1 MCRREPLR
9 IVVEERDH
17 SDVGYR
23 KDDEGKDNVGCA
35 HSLLQRIKKKMQ
47 LQVNVSSLSDPPQSQ
62 FFSQNL
68 TQHYWDLIYKVSLKV
83 VGKKTKITPLF
94 HAGGGI

>member
-9 IVVEERDH
+9 IVGEEGDH

-35 HSLLQRIKKKMQ
+35 HSLLQRMGNTCIS
-47 LQVNVSSLSDPPQSQ
+47 VADS
-62 FFSQNL
+62 F
-68 TQHYWDLIYKVSLKV
+68 
-83 VGKKTKITPLF
+83 
-94 HAGGGI
+94 

>member
-9 IVVEERDH
+9 IVGEERDH

-62 FFSQNL
+62 FFSQ
-68 TQHYWDLIYKVSLKV
+68 DLIYKVSLKV